1 MGMSLT
7 GIHVFGTAAP
17 EDAELPFRSF
27 SAGWFTCVNDF
38 SETDPERTY
47 EAARRISRATDAPVL
62 YFNVFDSEA
71 IWFVFFRGG
80 KVAAKYSDDE
90 FSANKGLYGIPAL
103 VGYESGGKRRL
114 SDILSCADTE
124 RKIALLEEYFGVCL
138 TFVPEMLD
146 EPEALCR
153 ERSERLYRAYREEEK
168 LLTGKSAPM
177 ALRLA
182 AEYPGKLFFYRFQ
195 DERITVKP
203 HFFLH
208 GYAGDPDEDERH
220 RILTP
225 VHFAHGAL
233 EPSDWETFAKGRI
246 PRCPDTRFVLQC
258 GTPVRVTFSGEC
270 PPEYRG
276 RTMALPA
283 GAYPE
288 AFLPTGELLILG
300 EHRIYVVEPAT
311 LKIVAKLPHKGD
323 VADVV
328 GNYILTTAGS
338 SFYCY
343 GYDPKSK
350 IYIYE
355 LIHR

>member
-1 MGMSLT
+1 MVR
-7 GIHVFGTAAP
+7 VFPRREGRGKV
-17 EDAELPFRSF
+17 L
-27 SAGWFTCVNDF
+27 G
-38 SETDPERTY
+38 
-47 EAARRISRATDAPVL
+47 RRIFREQRTVRHSGASRV
-62 YFNVFDSEA
+62 
-71 IWFVFFRGG
+71 R
-80 KVAAKYSDDE
+80 KR
-90 FSANKGLYGIPAL
+90 
-103 VGYESGGKRRL
+103 GKRRL

-195 DERITVKP
+195 DERIMVKP

-225 VHFAHGAL
+225 VHFARGAL
-233 EPSDWETFAKGRI
+233 EPSDWETFAQGRI

-328 GNYILTTAGS
+328 GNYTQRPAAAFTATDTIQNQRS
-338 SFYCY
+338 ISTN
-343 GYDPKSK
+343 
-350 IYIYE
+350 
-355 LIHR
+355 

>member
-1 MGMSLT
+1 
-7 GIHVFGTAAP
+7 
-17 EDAELPFRSF
+17 
-27 SAGWFTCVNDF
+27 
-38 SETDPERTY
+38 
-47 EAARRISRATDAPVL
+47 
-62 YFNVFDSEA
+62 
-71 IWFVFFRGG
+71 
-80 KVAAKYSDDE
+80 
-90 FSANKGLYGIPAL
+90 
-103 VGYESGGKRRL
+103 
-114 SDILSCADTE
+114 
-124 RKIALLEEYFGVCL
+124 
-138 TFVPEMLD
+138 
-146 EPEALCR
+146 
-153 ERSERLYRAYREEEK
+153 
-168 LLTGKSAPM
+168 M

-233 EPSDWETFAKGRI
+233 EPSDWETFAQGRI

-258 GTPVRVTFSGEC
+258 GTPVRVTFSWEC

-300 EHRIYVVEPAT
+300 GAPDLCGGA
-311 LKIVAKLPHKGD
+311 GD
-323 VADVV
+323 AEDRCEAAAQRRC
-328 GNYILTTAGS
+328 GRCRGELYSHNGRQQL
-338 SFYCY
+338 YCY

-355 LIHR
+355 LIRR

>member
-1 MGMSLT
+1 M
-7 GIHVFGTAAP
+7 
-17 EDAELPFRSF
+17 
-27 SAGWFTCVNDF
+27 
-38 SETDPERTY
+38 
-47 EAARRISRATDAPVL
+47 
-62 YFNVFDSEA
+62 
-71 IWFVFFRGG
+71 FFRGG

-233 EPSDWETFAKGRI
+233 EPSDWETFAQGRI

-258 GTPVRVTFSGEC
+258 GTPVRVTFSREC

-343 GYDPKSK
+343 GYDPKSR

-355 LIHR
+355 LIRR

>member
-17 EDAELPFRSF
+17 EDAALPFRSF

-47 EAARRISRATDAPVL
+47 EAVRRISRATDAPVL

-90 FSANKGLYGIPAL
+90 FSANKGLYSIPAL

-195 DERITVKP
+195 DEHITVKP

-233 EPSDWETFAKGRI
+233 EPSDWETFAQGRI
-246 PRCPDTRFVLQC
+246 DRK
-258 GTPVRVTFSGEC
+258 S
-270 PPEYRG
+270 
-276 RTMALPA
+276 
-283 GAYPE
+283 
-288 AFLPTGELLILG
+288 
-300 EHRIYVVEPAT
+300 
-311 LKIVAKLPHKGD
+311 
-323 VADVV
+323 V
-328 GNYILTTAGS
+328 G
-338 SFYCY
+338 
-343 GYDPKSK
+343 
-350 IYIYE
+350 
-355 LIHR
+355 